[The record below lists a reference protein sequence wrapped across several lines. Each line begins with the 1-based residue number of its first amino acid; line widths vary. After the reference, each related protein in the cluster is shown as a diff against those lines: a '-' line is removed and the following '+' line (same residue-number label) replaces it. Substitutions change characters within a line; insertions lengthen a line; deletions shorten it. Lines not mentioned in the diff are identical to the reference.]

1 MFGIDS
7 ALMIGGSLLSGIF
20 GSKKK
25 KEKTTIN
32 YSEMAASAEA
42 AGFNPLTALRN
53 GGSAGFTTTVSH
65 PGLSAMG
72 DAISAIG
79 GHLGTKLNQKV
90 DPIEAK
96 RQKVDDLLLDYQLAA
111 LQSQKKQV
119 TPLGGV
125 PLKVGSP
132 ESIQLRPRLS
142 SRPAAPAAAIA
153 SSKSPAANWFTPPAP
168 TKDALPIWV
177 PGVDRDGKQVWIPN
191 PDGPDIEQLAFGA
204 AIRTQAEM
212 EKGYGSAFEAL
223 ANPSRHIRTRKL
235 TQKEQPTGWRSYIP
249 QFSFSWEET
258 NDPAPLSR
266 KKGSRQPLS
275 VGK

>member
-1 MFGIDS
+1 MFGIDD

-25 KEKTTIN
+25 KETTTIN

-42 AGFNPLTALRN
+42 AGFNPLTVLRN

-111 LQSQKKQV
+111 LQSQKK
-119 TPLGGV
+119 PAFGGV
-125 PLKVGSP
+125 P
-132 ESIQLRPRLS
+132 QLPT
-142 SRPAAPAAAIA
+142 PTTHVQ
-153 SSKSPAANWFTPPAP
+153 KSPGLS
-168 TKDALPIWV
+168 TKRA
-177 PGVDRDGKQVWIPN
+177 
-191 PDGPDIEQLAFGA
+191 PDGPNKPGEGTIVGGDNPTVSTFGWNNGRYGYFHAPWMPDAEINEKINGDNELAS
-204 AIRTQAEM
+204 TV
-212 EKGYGSAFEAL
+212 Y
-223 ANPSRHIRTRKL
+223 
-235 TQKEQPTGWRSYIP
+235 
-249 QFSFSWEET
+249 
-258 NDPAPLSR
+258 
-266 KKGSRQPLS
+266 S
-275 VGK
+275 VGKYINDWGYSGYRNFSSFNEDVIQPGLTKLRKRRKQSEKAPISAHQADPGSWLDFAPSTNW